1 MGGLVKR
8 MMQPNG
14 EVEPK
19 YMSKFS
25 WQICAGVSALIGII
39 LLIVCVAVGACSC
52 DNICDNA
59 GKNCGSILG
68 GCEKGTYNVGT
79 CKQQVQQ
86 HGLVAACN
94 HASCEYGGMSV
105 GAWLFLLILGIA

>member
-1 MGGLVKR
+1 MGVKR

-19 YMSKFS
+19 YCSKLS
-25 WQICAGVSALIGII
+25 WQICAGVSALLGII

-52 DNICDNA
+52 DNVCD
-59 GKNCGSILG
+59 KLTKDCGSIFG
-68 GCEKGTYNVGT
+68 GCEKGTYNVLT
-79 CKQQVQQ
+79 CGQQIRENRQ
-86 HGLVAACN
+86 AACN

-105 GAWLFLLILGIA
+105 GVWLF